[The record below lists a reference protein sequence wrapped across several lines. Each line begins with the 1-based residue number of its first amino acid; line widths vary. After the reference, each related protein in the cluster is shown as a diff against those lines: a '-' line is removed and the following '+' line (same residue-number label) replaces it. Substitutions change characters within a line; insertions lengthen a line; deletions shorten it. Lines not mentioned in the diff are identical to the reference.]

1 MSGIKQVGISD
12 KNGELH
18 RKLEFIIKN
27 MPSKN
32 GAWQKMTM
40 SRAIRQL
47 VEEKYYE
54 LKAKPVDK

>member
-27 MPSKN
+27 MPSSN
-32 GAWQKMTM
+32 GWAKMTM

-54 LKAKPVDK
+54 LKAHGKNV

>member
-1 MSGIKQVGISD
+1 MSGIKQIGIAD
-12 KNGELH
+12 QNGDLH
-18 RKLEFIIKN
+18 RKLEFIVKN

-32 GAWQKMTM
+32 GWAKMTM

-54 LKAKPVDK
+54 LKAQGKNV

>member
-1 MSGIKQVGISD
+1 MSGIKQIGIAD
-12 KNGELH
+12 PKGELH
-18 RKLEFIIKN
+18 RKLDFIKQF

-32 GAWQKMTM
+32 GWSKMTM

-54 LKAKPVDK
+54 LKARQEGK

>member
-27 MPSKN
+27 MPSSN
-32 GAWQKMTM
+32 GWANMTM

-54 LKAKPVDK
+54 LKAHGKNV

>member
-1 MSGIKQVGISD
+1 MSRIKQVGISD

-27 MPSKN
+27 MPSSN
-32 GAWQKMTM
+32 GWAKMTM

-54 LKAKPVDK
+54 LKAHGKNV